1 MNVQFDMREL
11 SKAIEEKAARSK
23 RDMAG
28 IVNQAA
34 FNTCAR
40 AMRATPQADRQ
51 KVRQY
56 LGEWVGAPAVN
67 GKVQSQPSNR
77 FGTRHKRAAR
87 QLRRVTLIAQA
98 LFYKT
103 HGYGIGK
110 GKSNKRTKR
119 PKGISRSYPGKPGA
133 VKLGS
138 DYGDAMIR
146 YAGKLFNRAVR
157 STGYLAA
164 AFVPA
169 LRLLA
174 PVVRFKG
181 LASGLPYRVLWQRGS
196 AFGSADA
203 ATPGATPEATVTL
216 SIEGRRVNSAAQA
229 KIKQAF
235 DQASADEAAEMRRH
249 EREVLEGL
257 YA

>member
-51 KVRQY
+51 QIRQY

-67 GKVQSQPSNR
+67 GRVQSQPSNR

-119 PKGISRSYPGKPGA
+119 AKVGPTARAGA

-138 DYGDAMIR
+138 DYGDAMMR

-174 PVVRFKG
+174 PLVRFKG
-181 LASGLPYRVLWQRGS
+181 LATGLPYRVLWQRGS

-216 SIEGRRVNSAAQA
+216 AIQGRRVNSEAQA